1 MFPAVSVS
9 SAAPHSAATPAEISS
24 LCDRVNVA
32 MSSSKIGRRKKSAKS
47 EIQWVALSRDAKN
60 PNAVHF
66 DAFRVFFKIAAI
78 FAAATLRSDARRRS
92 SANICAKCAYSLAD
106 LDALHALAKK
116 NAQPWIITKNRVCR
130 SLPASRD
137 RC

>member
-47 EIQWVALSRDAKN
+47 EIQWVALSRDAKTRT
-60 PNAVHF
+60 AVHF

-78 FAAATLRSDARRRS
+78 FAAATLRSDARRRA
-92 SANICAKCAYSLAD
+92 SADICAKCFS
-106 LDALHALAKK
+106 
-116 NAQPWIITKNRVCR
+116 
-130 SLPASRD
+130 
-137 RC
+137 